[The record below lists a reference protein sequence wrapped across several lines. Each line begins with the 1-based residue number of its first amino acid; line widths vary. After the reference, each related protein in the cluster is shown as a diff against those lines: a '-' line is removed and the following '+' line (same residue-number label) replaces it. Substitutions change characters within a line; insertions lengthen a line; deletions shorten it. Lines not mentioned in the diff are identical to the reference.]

1 MLCVHYICLKTF
13 FLICKCMLFLMYLY
27 HYHFGLCCINNNVF
41 AWDGWMCVHVCVV
54 CMCVCVGV
62 YTCVWGLDVWKSMVN
77 IMGHSH
83 SPLPCLTEPR
93 ANYSG
98 GLSASALPLPRLQM
112 GPAVPSD
119 SPDSGQYAVEEALHP
134 PCCLLAQIIR
144 YLKENRYIPHV
155 FQPLE
160 RTVQINSD
168 SDS

>member
-1 MLCVHYICLKTF
+1 MGWMDVCPCVCSVYVCLCGCVH
-13 FLICKCMLFLMYLY
+13 
-27 HYHFGLCCINNNVF
+27 
-41 AWDGWMCVHVCVV
+41 MCVRF
-54 CMCVCVGV
+54 G
-62 YTCVWGLDVWKSMVN
+62 CVWKPMVN

-83 SPLPCLTEPR
+83 SLPPCLTEPR

-112 GPAVPSD
+112 DPAVPSD
-119 SPDSGQYAVEEALHP
+119 SPDSGRYAGEEALHP

-155 FQPLE
+155 LQPLE
-160 RTVQINSD
+160 RAVQINSD